1 MKEKKIILSL
11 IVFLTSISLFG
22 QQIDTLV
29 DVGGYKLHFKII
41 KGNGTPILFEAGSGA
56 YSADWDTILPS
67 IYKVTGATL
76 ITYDRAGFGKS
87 ELNIKDTTILNHGIL
102 NGMKDLETGL
112 QKLGY
117 DKNIISVCHSYGG
130 FYSTL
135 FAARNPNKVKYVVRL
150 DASLVAPFTDENLK
164 TYHSFDI
171 NKSKGLGMYYERIN
185 FKNTILLMRK
195 TEFPSNVPVIDIIAG
210 IPYHNKTSSQIIE
223 FEKAHIDF
231 VNGYPNRQLIK
242 ADGSEHQIIYENPS
256 LVINAIIKAF
266 VATVDEK
273 QKSEILNKSL
283 ENAIEIANRTKNAER
298 TYFNSV
304 NYLNELGYSYMENNE
319 LKEAL
324 EIFKLNTS
332 LFPNDWNVY
341 DSYGEALLNAK
352 NNVEAIKM
360 YKKSLALNPNNKNA
374 IDILNSLKNTK

>member
-1 MKEKKIILSL
+1 MRELILKIQFCSCAKLNFL
-11 IVFLTSISLFG
+11 QTFLLLTLLLVFHIITK
-22 QQIDTLV
+22 QV
-29 DVGGYKLHFKII
+29 HKL
-41 KGNGTPILFEAGSGA
+41 L
-56 YSADWDTILPS
+56 
-67 IYKVTGATL
+67 
-76 ITYDRAGFGKS
+76 
-87 ELNIKDTTILNHGIL
+87 
-102 NGMKDLETGL
+102 
-112 QKLGY
+112 
-117 DKNIISVCHSYGG
+117 
-130 FYSTL
+130 
-135 FAARNPNKVKYVVRL
+135 
-150 DASLVAPFTDENLK
+150 NLK
-164 TYHSFDI
+164 
-171 NKSKGLGMYYERIN
+171 K
-185 FKNTILLMRK
+185 
-195 TEFPSNVPVIDIIAG
+195 
-210 IPYHNKTSSQIIE
+210 
-223 FEKAHIDF
+223 HIF

>member
-1 MKEKKIILSL
+1 MKQNKIILSL

-56 YSADWDTILPS
+56 YSSDWDTILPS
-67 IYKVTGATL
+67 IYKITGTTL

-171 NKSKGLGMYYERIN
+171 SKSKGLGIYFETIN
-185 FKNTILLMRK
+185 FKNTIMLMRK

-223 FEKAHIDF
+223 FEKAHVDF

-242 ADGSEHQIIYENPS
+242 ADGSAHDIIYENPS
-256 LVINAIIKAF
+256 LVINAIVKAF

-273 QKSEILNKSL
+273 QKSEILSKSL
-283 ENAIEIANRTKNAER
+283 DNAIERANLTKDAEMNF
-298 TYFNSV
+298 YNSA
-304 NYLNELGYSYMENNE
+304 NNLNELGYSYMEKNE
-319 LKEAL
+319 IKKAL
-324 EIFKLNTS
+324 EIFKLNTL
-332 LFPNDWNVY
+332 LFPNDGNVY

-352 NNVEAIKM
+352 NISEAKKM
-360 YKKSLALNPNNKNA
+360 YKKSLELNPDNKNA
-374 IDILNSLKNTK
+374 IDILKSLSNTK